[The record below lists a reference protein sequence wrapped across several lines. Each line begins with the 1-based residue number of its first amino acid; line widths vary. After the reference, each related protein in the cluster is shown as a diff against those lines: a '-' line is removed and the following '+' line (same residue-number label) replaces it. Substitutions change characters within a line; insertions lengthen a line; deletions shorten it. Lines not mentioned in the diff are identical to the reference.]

1 MEMIENN
8 DLRSKNYN
16 IPELKCPA
24 KPLSLATTCG
34 ISRYYE

>member
-1 MEMIENN
+1 VQPSVN
-8 DLRSKNYN
+8 N

-24 KPLSLATTCG
+24 KPLKLATTCG